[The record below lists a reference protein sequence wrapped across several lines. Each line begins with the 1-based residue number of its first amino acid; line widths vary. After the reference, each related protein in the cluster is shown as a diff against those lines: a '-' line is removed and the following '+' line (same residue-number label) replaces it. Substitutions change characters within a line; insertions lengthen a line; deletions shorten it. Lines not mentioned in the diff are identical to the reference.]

1 MWIVSEQ
8 PICYPL
14 KPVKSASCSCW
25 CDTAV
30 RYLHTWLLFS
40 KVVEKKEE
48 NAVINRNRV
57 FLSINPILIH

>member
-8 PICYPL
+8 PITYPL
-14 KPVKSASCSCW
+14 MPVKSASCSCW
-25 CDTAV
+25 HDTAV
-30 RYLHTWLLFS
+30 RYFHTWLLFS